1 MFGDPL
7 LYMCH
12 DYINE
17 NKMKP
22 ESWTDLFEYARFIR
36 TKNTLK
42 ERAINLAK
50 ARAGENNG

>member
-17 NKMKP
+17 NKVRP
-22 ESWTDLFEYARFIR
+22 ASWTDLFEYVKFIR

-42 ERAINLAK
+42 EMAINLAK
-50 ARAGENNG
+50 AKSGAD